1 MKIYALL
8 GLAGC
13 CGSMDATNVIWI
25 QVPKMHSNAAA
36 GEKGKGLLI
45 NVVCDHNKEVI
56 FVQPYWYIRP
66 WSERLT
72 GRVNTLRQASE
83 MIISD
88 CRGSFDVYL

>member
-36 GEKGKGLLI
+36 GEKEKAYLLMSYAI
-45 NVVCDHNKEVI
+45 TTKK
-56 FVQPYWYIRP
+56 
-66 WSERLT
+66 
-72 GRVNTLRQASE
+72 
-83 MIISD
+83 
-88 CRGSFDVYL
+88 